1 GRRRG
6 PHLRRQASLGR
17 LQPGARAGG
26 VADGGLVREARRV
39 TPTLARVRDAL
50 EDHRAKPETAPE
62 ARPAAVALILLEGP
76 PSHGLEALFIRRAER
91 SDDPWSGQVALPGGR
106 YDPGDVDLLVTAIRE
121 TREETGVDLSA
132 AERLG
137 VLDDLY
143 PRTPTLPAV
152 VVRPF
157 VFALASRP
165 TLVPGVEAARVFWLP
180 LDRLSQRGVRRDFTL
195 PVRGVERTFP
205 AYVVDEIVIW
215 GMTERI
221 LTPFLKLISV

>member
-1 GRRRG
+1 MK
-6 PHLRRQASLGR
+6 
-17 LQPGARAGG
+17 
-26 VADGGLVREARRV
+26 
-39 TPTLARVRDAL
+39 PTLAAVRFAL
-50 EDHRAKPETAPE
+50 QDFRAKPEAAPG
-62 ARPAAVALILLEGP
+62 ASPAAVALILLEGP
-76 PSHGLEALFIRRAER
+76 RGLETLLIRRAER
-91 SDDPWSGQVALPGGR
+91 ADDPWSGQVALPGGR
-106 YDPGDVDLLVTAIRE
+106 YDPADADLLVTAIRE

-165 TLVPGVEAARVFWLP
+165 TLVPGVEAARVLWLP

>member
-1 GRRRG
+1 
-6 PHLRRQASLGR
+6 
-17 LQPGARAGG
+17 
-26 VADGGLVREARRV
+26 VK
-39 TPTLARVRDAL
+39 PTLAAVRFAL
-50 EDHRAKPETAPE
+50 QDFRAKPEAAPG
-62 ARPAAVALILLEGP
+62 ASPAAVALILLEGP
-76 PSHGLEALFIRRAER
+76 RGLETLLIRRAER
-91 SDDPWSGQVALPGGR
+91 ADDPWSGQVALPGGR
-106 YDPGDVDLLVTAIRE
+106 YDPADADLLVTAIRE

-205 AYVVDEIVIW
+205 AYVIDEIVIW

>member
-1 GRRRG
+1 MR
-6 PHLRRQASLGR
+6 
-17 LQPGARAGG
+17 
-26 VADGGLVREARRV
+26 
-39 TPTLARVRDAL
+39 
-50 EDHRAKPETAPE
+50 
-62 ARPAAVALILLEGP
+62 
-76 PSHGLEALFIRRAER
+76 
-91 SDDPWSGQVALPGGR
+91 
-106 YDPGDVDLLVTAIRE
+106 
-121 TREETGVDLSA
+121 
-132 AERLG
+132 
-137 VLDDLY
+137 DDLY

>member
-1 GRRRG
+1 MK
-6 PHLRRQASLGR
+6 
-17 LQPGARAGG
+17 
-26 VADGGLVREARRV
+26 
-39 TPTLARVRDAL
+39 PTLAAVRFAL
-50 EDHRAKPETAPE
+50 QDFRAKPEAAPG
-62 ARPAAVALILLEGP
+62 ASPAAVALILLEGP
-76 PSHGLEALFIRRAER
+76 RGLETLLIRRAER
-91 SDDPWSGQVALPGGR
+91 ADDPWSGQVALPGGR
-106 YDPGDVDLLVTAIRE
+106 YDPADADLLVTAIRE

-205 AYVVDEIVIW
+205 AYVIDEIVIW

>member
-1 GRRRG
+1 MR
-6 PHLRRQASLGR
+6 
-17 LQPGARAGG
+17 
-26 VADGGLVREARRV
+26 
-39 TPTLARVRDAL
+39 PTLAAVRFAL
-50 EDHRAKPETAPE
+50 QDFRAKPEAAPG
-62 ARPAAVALILLEGP
+62 ASPAAVALILLEGP
-76 PSHGLEALFIRRAER
+76 RGLETLLIRRAER
-91 SDDPWSGQVALPGGR
+91 ADDPWSGQVALPGGR
-106 YDPGDVDLLVTAIRE
+106 YDPADADLLVTAIRE

-180 LDRLSQRGVRRDFTL
+180 LDRLSQRGVWRDFTL